1 MCASVAHCTP
11 ITSEPS
17 LVVCLTSR
25 VVTRRLAVL
34 CARVG
39 LAVTVLAGSTLIP
52 LATAQAQRTLTVI
65 ATDSALQTPPSV
77 PAGITT
83 LRLQLAGK
91 TRRDLTLHR
100 VPAGTPPETVAR
112 GAAGRPERWFEQASF
127 GGPAVPRDSAPDANA
142 TVDLRPGRYVL
153 VSYEVDSAG
162 RPRGDRYLWRDVTII
177 AGSVLIPARFAV
189 PDAMIKLK
197 DARIDVTGV
206 LKTGQRTLQFDNVGA
221 RPHDAVI
228 GRLKPGKTVADVARW
243 DRDRNDEAPFVYV
256 GGLTPMSAFVT
267 AQTRLTLQSGMHV
280 VFCTTKHTGE
290 RERDYK
296 RGVLASFKV
305 N

>member
-1 MCASVAHCTP
+1 
-11 ITSEPS
+11 
-17 LVVCLTSR
+17 
-25 VVTRRLAVL
+25 
-34 CARVG
+34 
-39 LAVTVLAGSTLIP
+39 
-52 LATAQAQRTLTVI
+52 
-65 ATDSALQTPPSV
+65 
-77 PAGITT
+77 
-83 LRLQLAGK
+83 
-91 TRRDLTLHR
+91 
-100 VPAGTPPETVAR
+100 
-112 GAAGRPERWFEQASF
+112 
-127 GGPAVPRDSAPDANA
+127 
-142 TVDLRPGRYVL
+142 
-153 VSYEVDSAG
+153 
-162 RPRGDRYLWRDVTII
+162 
-177 AGSVLIPARFAV
+177 
-189 PDAMIKLK
+189 
-197 DARIDVTGV
+197 V

-280 VFCTTKHTGE
+280 VFCTTKHVGE